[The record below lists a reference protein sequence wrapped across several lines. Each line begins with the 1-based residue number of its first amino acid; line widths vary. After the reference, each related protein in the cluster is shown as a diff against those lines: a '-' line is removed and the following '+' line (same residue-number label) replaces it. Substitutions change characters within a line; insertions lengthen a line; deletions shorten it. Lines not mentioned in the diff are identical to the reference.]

1 LTRIGKAQNGVK
13 TPIGEDDA
21 SNHASNRKG
30 DVTTQKERDAAK
42 REEKLAL
49 VQEQVEKGTLKI
61 RKMTAKE
68 RAAHPPRPVE
78 NRQRRRAS

>member
-1 LTRIGKAQNGVK
+1 M
-13 TPIGEDDA
+13 
-21 SNHASNRKG
+21 
-30 DVTTQKERDAAK
+30 TTQKERDAAK

-78 NRQRRRAS
+78 NNRQRRRAS